1 MSAALHQICIIFFGI
16 LAGFLFRKAKF
27 LSADSTSVLSGI
39 VVNLVLP
46 FFLFSSILNSGV
58 TVRSS
63 SVFLAVGLSSL
74 MFLLS
79 GLSGAG
85 FVRLFR
91 VPESDRGV
99 YLFEILCGNTAYM
112 GIPVCI
118 AVLGKSSA
126 FYASLLNIPYELIC
140 FSFGIFLLSGKFS
153 FKRILNPPFLA
164 ALCGMILYL
173 LRVPVP
179 DVLVDGCAFIGQA
192 TSSCAML
199 IIGSALAEVPL
210 RELFDDWRIIPYLFL
225 RLAGLG
231 VLMLVLLKPFHI
243 DPVLHGVLVLM
254 ASMPAATNS
263 TMLCHIYGGNRSL
276 SAKLIF
282 LSTAFSAVTI
292 PIWSAICFQ

>member
-16 LAGFLFRKAKF
+16 LAGFLFRKAKL

-63 SVFLAVGLSSL
+63 SV
-74 MFLLS
+74 
-79 GLSGAG
+79 
-85 FVRLFR
+85 
-91 VPESDRGV
+91 
-99 YLFEILCGNTAYM
+99 
-112 GIPVCI
+112 
-118 AVLGKSSA
+118 
-126 FYASLLNIPYELIC
+126 
-140 FSFGIFLLSGKFS
+140 
-153 FKRILNPPFLA
+153 FLA